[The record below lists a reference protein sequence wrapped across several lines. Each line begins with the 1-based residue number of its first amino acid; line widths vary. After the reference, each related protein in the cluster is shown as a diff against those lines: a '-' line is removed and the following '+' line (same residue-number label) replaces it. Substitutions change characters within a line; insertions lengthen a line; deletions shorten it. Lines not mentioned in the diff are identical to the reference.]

1 MPEVRTDL
9 YRSCD
14 LAPHP
19 TEEAGDANMQD
30 GSKKVEVVYVKP
42 HELRIE
48 KKLQHP
54 PVDKKSATALDSLTL
69 ALAWG
74 VKRR

>member
-1 MPEVRTDL
+1 MFVQIYTYRMTSHSIQPVR
-9 YRSCD
+9 S
-14 LAPHP
+14 
-19 TEEAGDANMQD
+19 GDADMPD
-30 GSKKVEVVYVKP
+30 GSKKVEVVYVRP

-54 PVDKKSATALDSLTL
+54 TVDKKSATALDSLTL

-74 VKRR
+74 VKKR